1 MSQRET
7 ERNRDRET
15 HRERR
20 TQVII
25 GRLQGRTSPP
35 QDVHLEDRLRLDI
48 HREGGD
54 GPLVDALGHAVVQ
67 TLDQPLHLAVELRQA
82 LAILWLSGE
91 RSGSRQKE
99 EEVWE
104 KKNLIRSQF
113 VRRKSDPA
121 SMCVCFNLD

>member
-1 MSQRET
+1 MSQRE
-7 ERNRDRET
+7 RQ
-15 HRERR
+15 RERR

-25 GRLQGRTSPP
+25 GLLQGRTSPP

-99 EEVWE
+99 EEAWE
-104 KKNLIRSQF
+104 KK
-113 VRRKSDPA
+113 KSD
-121 SMCVCFNLD
+121 SESVCKKKKCSREHVCVF